1 MLSLCRALTFVA
13 AVGPWTLGGSAFA
26 GAPLVRDHANLFSRA
41 ALAEAD
47 EAVETIQTQYDK
59 RLVIETFSSVP
70 WTARLTHN
78 LKEPQAR
85 DQFFADWAKRNARRA
100 GPNGIYVL
108 ICKQPVPFQVEVVPG
123 GEARLFFSS
132 EDARQARNLL
142 LARLHQGQ
150 PDSALLESIRLIES
164 RLQSNGATAPPP
176 RETFPWGLVV
186 WLVPAIIAF
195 WGLVEL
201 AHYLTVGRSHP
212 ADEPTG
218 TVGYGGGGSL
228 PAGLFVTMT
237 TRWAHDLLRREVDR
251 STRAPLETKR
261 VPVEEPGLLLSDE
274 VTAHTGQ
281 ITYPVLET
289 HETGHGAALHDKP

>member
-1 MLSLCRALTFVA
+1 MLSLCRALTFVTA
-13 AVGPWTLGGSAFA
+13 FGAWTLGGSAFA
-26 GAPLVRDHANLFSRA
+26 VRRLFVTMRIYSLALHSLKLTKQRRPSRRS
-41 ALAEAD
+41 
-47 EAVETIQTQYDK
+47 YDK

-70 WTARLTHN
+70 WTARLTRN

-108 ICKQPVPFQVEVVPG
+108 ICNQPAPQQVEVVPG
-123 GEARLFFSS
+123 REARPFFSS
-132 EDARQARNLL
+132 EEVRQARTLL
-142 LARLHQGQ
+142 LARLRQGQ
-150 PDSALLESIRLIES
+150 PDTALLESIRLIGS

-176 RETFPWGLVV
+176 RENFPWGQVV

-201 AHYLTVGRSHP
+201 AHYLTIGRSHP
-212 ADEPTG
+212 ADVPMG
-218 TVGYGGGGSL
+218 LVGYGGGGSL

-237 TRWAHDLLRREVDR
+237 TRWLHDLWRRETDL

-261 VPVEEPGLLLSDE
+261 VLVEESDLPLSDQ
-274 VTAHTGQ
+274 VATHIGQ
-281 ITYPVLET
+281 VNYSVLES
-289 HETGHGAALHDKP
+289 HEAGHGAGVP